1 MGAQDIGMRYR
12 RSLLGPFWISLSMA
26 ALVVGLASIYGRLFD
41 QEFHEYL
48 YWIAA
53 SFLIWFFISSLITEG
68 MQVAIEAE
76 PQLRSL
82 PIPIPV
88 LAARIVYRNLIVFLH
103 NAIVIVALMALFGMR
118 PTPAMV
124 MVIPAVAVNM
134 MFGFC
139 AALVLGPLCL
149 RFRDVAQVIISLM
162 QIFFFVTPIMW
173 NPDQHRVP
181 EVFVQYNPLY
191 YLVEIFREPLLGR
204 FPSVEMWEIAL
215 ALVGVMAASAVIT
228 LTASRSKIFVWL

>member
-1 MGAQDIGMRYR
+1 
-12 RSLLGPFWISLSMA
+12 LLGPFWISLSMA
-26 ALVVGLASIYGRLFD
+26 TLVLGLTLIYGRLFD
-41 QEFHEYL
+41 QDFNEYL
-48 YWIAA
+48 CWIAA

-103 NAIVIVALMALFGMR
+103 NAVVIVALMALFGMR
-118 PTPAMV
+118 PTLAMV
-124 MVIPAVAVNM
+124 MVLPAVALIVI
-134 MFGFC
+134 FGFC

-149 RFRDVAQVIISLM
+149 RFRDVAQVIVNLM
-162 QIFFFVTPIMW
+162 QILFFVTPIIW

-181 EVFVQYNPLY
+181 EVLVRYNPLY

-215 ALVGVMAASAVIT
+215 ALVGVIAASAVIT